1 MGRTWWGGGG
11 GADPGGEV
19 EVGRTLVGRWRW
31 GGPWWGG
38 GEVGRTLVGRWRGGA
53 DPGGEVERWGFSL
66 IPTPRY
72 PHPPVETN
80 H

>member
-1 MGRTWWGGGG
+1 MGRTLVGKWRWGGPWWGVEVEVEVGRTLVGKWRWGGGG

-19 EVGRTLVGRWRW
+19 GA
-31 GGPWWGG
+31 
-38 GEVGRTLVGRWRGGA
+38 GEVGL
-53 DPGGEVERWGFSL
+53 SL

>member
-1 MGRTWWGGGG
+1 MGRTLGWGR
-11 GADPGGEV
+11 

-38 GEVGRTLVGRWRGGA
+38 GGGA
-53 DPGGEVERWGFSL
+53 DPGGEVEVGAGVTRGGVGLSL